1 MKKLGFGLMRL
12 PLVNAEDQKSID
24 MDMLR
29 EMVDLFLS
37 EGFTYFDTAYMY
49 HEYRSEIAVREA
61 LVSRHKRES
70 FTLASK
76 LPIVYLKEE
85 ADNEKY
91 FNEQMEKC
99 GVDFFDYYM
108 LHDINRLSYE
118 KAERFNSFS
127 FIQQMKKEGKIR
139 RAGIS
144 YHDDAE
150 LLYQILTAHPE
161 LDFVQLQVNYLDWN
175 HPAIQSRKCCETAA
189 AHGKPIIVMEPVK
202 GGTLADL
209 PEEAE
214 ALLRSYAP
222 DASAASWAIRFAA
235 SQKNVEMVL
244 SGMSCTEQLRDNLQY
259 MREFQPMEEEEYA
272 LLEKVVEMINESVSI
287 PSTGCRYCVEGCPV
301 SIPIPEYF
309 ALYNAEQQALN
320 KGFSTQRTYYD
331 NLIHTYSRASE
342 CIGCGSCEAAC
353 PQHLKVAQYMKS
365 VAEAFERD

>member
-127 FIQQMKKEGKIR
+127 FIQQMKKRGR
-139 RAGIS
+139 
-144 YHDDAE
+144 
-150 LLYQILTAHPE
+150 
-161 LDFVQLQVNYLDWN
+161 
-175 HPAIQSRKCCETAA
+175 
-189 AHGKPIIVMEPVK
+189 
-202 GGTLADL
+202 
-209 PEEAE
+209 
-214 ALLRSYAP
+214 
-222 DASAASWAIRFAA
+222 
-235 SQKNVEMVL
+235 
-244 SGMSCTEQLRDNLQY
+244 
-259 MREFQPMEEEEYA
+259 
-272 LLEKVVEMINESVSI
+272 
-287 PSTGCRYCVEGCPV
+287 
-301 SIPIPEYF
+301 
-309 ALYNAEQQALN
+309 
-320 KGFSTQRTYYD
+320 
-331 NLIHTYSRASE
+331 
-342 CIGCGSCEAAC
+342 
-353 PQHLKVAQYMKS
+353 
-365 VAEAFERD
+365 